1 MFEDKNVSA
10 KSIEID
16 ITYLESTIF
25 ILFELAFQLKPN
37 RRKNMEDYDFNPNR
51 SAEIAVG
58 AFIALLA
65 IGVVKVIV
73 QSLLD

>member
-1 MFEDKNVSA
+1 
-10 KSIEID
+10 
-16 ITYLESTIF
+16 
-25 ILFELAFQLKPN
+25 
-37 RRKNMEDYDFNPNR
+37 MEDFEDFNPNR

>member
-1 MFEDKNVSA
+1 M
-10 KSIEID
+10 
-16 ITYLESTIF
+16 
-25 ILFELAFQLKPN
+25 
-37 RRKNMEDYDFNPNR
+37 DYDEFNPNR

-58 AFIALLA
+58 AFVALLA